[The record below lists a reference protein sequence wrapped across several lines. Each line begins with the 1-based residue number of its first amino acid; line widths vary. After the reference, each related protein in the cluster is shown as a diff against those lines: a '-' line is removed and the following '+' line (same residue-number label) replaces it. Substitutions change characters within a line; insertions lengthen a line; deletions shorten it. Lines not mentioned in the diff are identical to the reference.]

1 MMNTMKA
8 FTTSMSASLNE
19 EIVAFAWTCTQNG
32 GPILNGCAGC
42 WTNTQIAGLKTNGTK
57 KVDWQEFGLGLSEK
71 TMKNKYRKCIGE
83 IYAWRK
89 RCIFLRMHNAPQLN
103 EHKILT
109 ALSQQHVALSEQQK
123 CKIQEKL
130 CAT

>member
-89 RCIFLRMHNAPQLN
+89 RCIFLRMHNAPHDALPNVRFAGNQCVCN
-103 EHKILT
+103 MNGWANKI
-109 ALSQQHVALSEQQK
+109 K
-123 CKIQEKL
+123 
-130 CAT
+130 